1 MSAPSGDRDVVSA
14 LEADLVALAAA
25 DADLER
31 DAEVAERTRI
41 ERSRITLADRL
52 RAAPGYLHV
61 RTQGG
66 AEAHGPV
73 LEVGDGFVVVG
84 HLTPG
89 RSTSTEEH
97 LVMLAA
103 VTTVAGL
110 AGALPPREGALPGR
124 SVAAVL
130 RAWCRDR
137 SDVLVTLVDGDVLR
151 GRASAAYADH
161 LELAGVHGPVDVALA
176 SLAAAVRHA

>member
-1 MSAPSGDRDVVSA
+1 MNAPSGDRDVVSA

-31 DAEVAERTRI
+31 DAEIAERTRI

-52 RAAPGYLHV
+52 RAAPGYVHV
-61 RTQGG
+61 RTRGG

-73 LEVGDGFVVVG
+73 LEVGDGLVVVG

-89 RSTSTEEH
+89 RSASNEEH
-97 LVMLAA
+97 LLPLVA
-103 VTTVAGL
+103 VTTVTGL
-110 AGALPPREGALPGR
+110 TGAKPPREGALPGR
-124 SVAAVL
+124 TVAAVL

-137 SDVLVTLVDGDVLR
+137 SDVLVTLLDGTELR

-161 LELAGVHGPVDVALA
+161 LEVTTERGAAAIPYAA
-176 SLAAAVRHA
+176 LAAAVRHA

>member
-1 MSAPSGDRDVVSA
+1 MTMPSGERDVVSA

-31 DAEVAERTRI
+31 DAEIADRTRI
-41 ERSRITLADRL
+41 ERSRLTLADRL
-52 RAAPGYLHV
+52 RGAPGYVHV
-61 RTQGG
+61 RTRGG

-73 LEVGDGFVVVG
+73 LEVGDGLVVVG

-89 RSTSTEEH
+89 RSVSNEEH
-97 LVMLAA
+97 LVLLAA
-103 VTTVAGL
+103 VMTVAGL
-110 AGALPPREGALPGR
+110 SGARPPREGALPGR

-137 SDVLVTLVDGDVLR
+137 SDVVLTLVDGSVLR

-161 LELAGVHGPVDVALA
+161 LELAGEHGPVDVAFA
-176 SLAAAVRHA
+176 SLAAAVRQA

>member
-1 MSAPSGDRDVVSA
+1 MSTPGERDVVGA
-14 LEADLVALAAA
+14 LEADLAAIAAA

-41 ERSRITLADRL
+41 ERSRIGLPDRL
-52 RAAPGYLHV
+52 RAAPGYVHL
-61 RTQGG
+61 RTRGG

-73 LEVGDGFVVVG
+73 LEVGEGCVVVG

-89 RSTSTEEH
+89 RSASTEEH
-97 LVMLAA
+97 LLMLDA
-103 VTTVAGL
+103 VTTVSGL
-110 AGALPPREGALPGR
+110 VGALPRREGALPGR
-124 SVAAVL
+124 SAAAIL
-130 RAWCRDR
+130 RGWCRDR
-137 SDVLVTLVDGDVLR
+137 SDVVLTLVDGTAVR

-161 LELAGVHGPVDVALA
+161 LEVVDDHGALDVALA